1 MNVDIRYI
9 YDTIIIYH
17 WYIEYQWVSPV
28 FRWVISSVRNWDAR
42 SLPETSGGGSG
53 GKRWKRSPRTRERT
67 KSQSAKWVVSLNDLR
82 MRLRFI
88 YYTHI

>member
-53 GKRWKRSPRTRERT
+53 GSAGSGLRERENARSPRV
-67 KSQSAKWVVSLNDLR
+67 QNGWYL
-82 MRLRFI
+82 
-88 YYTHI
+88 